1 MKYLDVHQHYGVV
14 DWSGKVEIPK
24 GFTPNE
30 YYEDQILKICK
41 KLDMMVAVNGYGVSN
56 NNYTRKKTIC
66 VDMNDEVEKFFK
78 KYPEHIIGMGYVD
91 LDYHTPLIIDDL
103 FKRGFRGIKLII
115 PSRRWDY
122 KGYYEF
128 YKRCEY
134 FEMPIVFHTG
144 INGLKSYFKELSN
157 SYNTMPIFLEDIA
170 VRFPKLGVIGAH
182 LGFGFYE
189 VSCCL
194 VDSFKNHSNNVYF
207 DITGEI
213 LTLRKI
219 TEGKW
224 IKKEIP
230 VGNCIWGLDMEYF
243 NYENY
248 INIWRKHFKEIGLT
262 EEEQDQIF
270 YKNACKLLKIDF

>member
-1 MKYLDVHQHYGVV
+1 
-14 DWSGKVEIPK
+14 
-24 GFTPNE
+24 
-30 YYEDQILKICK
+30 
-41 KLDMMVAVNGYGVSN
+41 
-56 NNYTRKKTIC
+56 
-66 VDMNDEVEKFFK
+66 
-78 KYPEHIIGMGYVD
+78 
-91 LDYHTPLIIDDL
+91 
-103 FKRGFRGIKLII
+103 
-115 PSRRWDY
+115 
-122 KGYYEF
+122 
-128 YKRCEY
+128 
-134 FEMPIVFHTG
+134 
-144 INGLKSYFKELSN
+144 
-157 SYNTMPIFLEDIA
+157 
-170 VRFPKLGVIGAH
+170 
-182 LGFGFYE
+182 
-189 VSCCL
+189 

-262 EEEQDQIF
+262 EEEQNQIF